1 MNNNLLFSAPFSFLE
16 DAKNQLDM
24 LTLTEYRE
32 IWDYK
37 ELGNVKD
44 IKYWIPNPGQTFTI
58 DKKVL
63 KQFQSLEIIIT
74 PSTGT
79 NHINLEECK
88 NEKVLVKGLLDNI
101 KTLSSIRASSEFT
114 FLMIL
119 NGLRRI
125 DLAIDEVKNHRWRQN
140 EDLMRGNELIGK
152 KVGIIGLG
160 RNGTNVAKW
169 CISFDAI
176 VSYYDPYINNHDYT
190 KVEDLSLLFES
201 SDIIVICCTLDK
213 STYHLI
219 EKNLLSR
226 TKKNAL
232 IVNSSRGELINED
245 DLADILNSRQDIKVS
260 LDVLSNEVTASQ
272 FSSSLM
278 KFIMNGR
285 IIVTPHVAGA
295 TYESQNKA
303 AMGAFEMLKEYI
315 DEKKA

>member
-16 DAKNQLDM
+16 EAKNQLDM
-24 LTLTEYRE
+24 LTSTEYRE
-32 IWDYK
+32 IWNYK
-37 ELGNVKD
+37 ELGDVKD
-44 IKYWIPNPGQTFTI
+44 FKYWIPNPGQSFTI

-63 KQFQSLEIIIT
+63 NQFSSLEIIIT

-88 NEKVLVKGLLDNI
+88 NKKVLVKGLLDNI

-125 DLAIDEVKNHRWRQN
+125 DYAINEVKNHRWRQN

-169 CISFDAI
+169 CDSFEAI
-176 VSYYDPYINNHDYT
+176 VTYYDPYINNHDYT
-190 KVEDLSLLFES
+190 KEEDLSLLFES
-201 SDIIVICCTLDK
+201 SDIIVICCTLNK

-219 EKNLLSR
+219 EKSLLSR

-245 DLADILNSRQDIKVS
+245 DLADILNSRKDIKVS
-260 LDVLSNEVTASQ
+260 LDVLSNEVTANQ

-315 DEKKA
+315 DEKQA